1 MKIFGSPEPTT
12 LSAFSRIW
20 CILLITINVAT
31 VTAANASEE
40 YGDVTGRIILQGEAP
55 KLRPF
60 VQPGDLKAR
69 NAAFCG
75 ALNIPNDGL
84 VVHRENRGIQNT
96 FVYLKRIDPDN
107 VHPEL
112 RKSKHPHVSLQL
124 KNCRMAPHTMVVRT
138 DQQVILAAES
148 DLKHNVHPYP
158 IFNNQFG
165 PFVRPTEPGQPIKVA
180 RFKMKEPLPI
190 EVKCDIHAWMQ
201 AYWLVID
208 HPYAAT
214 TDADG
219 RFTIEK
225 LPAGEH
231 SLTIWHERVGYI
243 EKSFDVRVHHEQQT
257 DIGDYE
263 VPLERF
269 KLKDSELVS
278 PPTSKS

>member
-1 MKIFGSPEPTT
+1 MRIFG
-12 LSAFSRIW
+12 LSGLSTQRTSSSLW
-20 CILLITINVAT
+20 GVLLITLNVAS
-31 VTAANASEE
+31 VTAAYASDE

-55 KLRPF
+55 KLRPLF
-60 VQPGDLKAR
+60 QPGDLKVR
-69 NAAFCG
+69 DAALCG

-84 VVHRENRGIQNT
+84 VVHRENRGIQNI

-112 RKSKHPHVSLQL
+112 RKSTHPHVSLQL
-124 KNCRMAPHTMVVRT
+124 KNCRMAPHTMVVHT
-138 DQQVILAAES
+138 DQQVILTAGS

-165 PFVRPTEPGQPIKVA
+165 PFVRPTEPGQPITVA

-190 EVKCDIHAWMQ
+190 QVKCDIHAWMQ
-201 AYWLVID
+201 AYWLVSD

-243 EKSFDVRVHHEQQT
+243 EKSFNVRVQNEKQA
-257 DIGDYE
+257 DIGNYE
-263 VPLERF
+263 VSLDRF
-269 KLKDSELVS
+269 KLKDRELE
-278 PPTSKS
+278 TSATPKS